1 MLMEGLMI
9 ILFRLKLDKFY
20 YKYKNLSEEEKK
32 AKKIY
37 SKDRYKKNE
46 RKDKLIFVEY
56 KNELLLV

>member
-32 AKKIY
+32 AKKYIV
-37 SKDRYKKNE
+37 KTGTKKMKE
-46 RKDKLIFVEY
+46 KTS
-56 KNELLLV
+56 